1 MLMECKAQSKT
12 PSRDRR
18 KITCLPRCSSTQ
30 PTARGSLTSSA
41 PIVLEAMITDDV
53 CFRPI
58 DDDRVKGVVMQL
70 MNGPLLV
77 GAFPRRGQTSPSVAT
92 TDLSPQEPSDFRWS
106 DQAR

>member
-18 KITCLPRCSSTQ
+18 KITCLPRCTSTQ
-30 PTARGSLTSSA
+30 PTARASLTSSA
-41 PIVLEAMITDDV
+41 PIVPEAMITDDV
-53 CFRPI
+53 WPI

-77 GAFPRRGQTSPSVAT
+77 GSFARRGQTS
-92 TDLSPQEPSDFRWS
+92 LHY
-106 DQAR
+106 